1 MSLKEI
7 ARLIY
12 GTGRVLDNDI
22 DYDASGL
29 IRLTGADL
37 DTTATVGSIVW
48 NSTLRPANGSH

>member
-22 DYDASGL
+22 DYNASGL

-37 DTTATVGSIVW
+37 DTT
-48 NSTLRPANGSH
+48 